1 MLTLVLHK
9 MNEEYFHKNCCP
21 WKYNFGT
28 DNSIIFEVIPLCSI
42 WQWSCKYFSMG
53 FFQVESFFS
62 IFLCALHCAKPLVLE
77 FIRTP
82 GFIYLDKHGRALK
95 SGCSGDPWNAQ
106 LFENRWKYQNS
117 NLILILKSFFK
128 YTSQFPIFCM

>member
-1 MLTLVLHK
+1 MVGKYVTYLGMYVVAKFIQYQNIFPDTNK
-9 MNEEYFHKNCCP
+9 KCCP
-21 WKYNFGT
+21 WKNNFVGT
-28 DNSIIFEVIPLCSI
+28 ENSIFEVIPLCSI

-82 GFIYLDKHGRALK
+82 GFIYLDKQGGHYGLQGCFGMPNILK
-95 SGCSGDPWNAQ
+95 IIGNI
-106 LFENRWKYQNS
+106 
-117 NLILILKSFFK
+117 ILIFSKN
-128 YTSQFPIFCM
+128 I